1 LIGFLPT
8 CVFLVLFC
16 QFASL

>member
-1 LIGFLPT
+1 
-8 CVFLVLFC
+8 VFLVLFC